1 MSTGAEAGKRDV
13 LVVIGVGGMGEA
25 IARRQGTGR
34 TVVLADFSEAAL
46 ERVGGALRGDGFE
59 VVTHVVDVS
68 SRGSV
73 AELADAAAEL
83 GRVTQV
89 VHTAGLSPVQAPR
102 DAILAVDLLGTA
114 HVLDE
119 FERVI
124 APGGAGLVIASMA
137 GHFLPPLPPEVSHAL
152 ATTPSDELL
161 ALPVLASVTDATA
174 AYPFAKH
181 GNHLRVRAAST
192 RWGARGARVN
202 SISPGVISTPMGQQ
216 ELAGESG
223 GQMRAMI
230 AGSGTGRVGT
240 PYDIADAAAFLLGP
254 DASFITGTD
263 LLVDGGVVAAVS
275 TGQLDLRR
283 GQ

>member
-1 MSTGAEAGKRDV
+1 MTAGAEGGVRKV

-25 IARRQGTGR
+25 IARRQATGR
-34 TVVLADFSEAAL
+34 TVVLADFSEQAL

-59 VVTHVVDVS
+59 VVTRTVDVS
-68 SRGSV
+68 SRASV
-73 AELADAAAEL
+73 AELADAAAAL

-114 HVLDE
+114 LVLDE

-137 GHFLPPLPPEVSHAL
+137 GHFMPPLPPEVAHAL

-161 ALPVLASVTDATA
+161 SLPVFASITEAAA

-181 GNHLRVRAAST
+181 ANHLRVRAASSA
-192 RWGARGARVN
+192 WGARGARVN

-230 AGSGTGRVGT
+230 AASGTGRVGT

-275 TGQLDLRR
+275 TGRLDLRG

>member
-1 MSTGAEAGKRDV
+1 MTSATDPRTRDV

-25 IARRQGTGR
+25 IARREGTGR

-46 ERVGGALRGDGFE
+46 DRVGGALRGDGFE
-59 VVTHVVDVS
+59 VVTRVVDVS

-73 AELADAAAEL
+73 AELADAASVL

-89 VHTAGLSPVQAPR
+89 VHTAGLSPVQATR

-161 ALPVLASVTDATA
+161 ALPVLASIAEPA
-174 AYPFAKH
+174 SAYSFAKH
-181 GNHLRVRAAST
+181 ANHLRVRAASAG
-192 RWGARGARVN
+192 WGAKGARVN

-223 GQMRAMI
+223 AQMRAMI
-230 AGSGTGRVGT
+230 DASGTGRVGT

-254 DASFITGTD
+254 DASFVTGTD

-275 TGQLDLRR
+275 TGRLDLRR
-283 GQ
+283 GR